1 MTDLNTSEK
10 ENFSSTKTN
19 FENKVRIVA
28 LIEYV
33 GTFFHG
39 LQMQS
44 HHQTIQSTLE
54 KALSK
59 LKVPFSGMAFSGRT
73 DAGVHALGQVWHFDL
88 PADMAE
94 NRINT
99 LQMALNAY
107 LPETISV
114 KQLKVAFHPDFHS
127 RNHAIAKWYRY
138 RIYCN
143 PYRSAWAMQN
153 GAAHIWESLDVEAMR
168 EAFALLQGEHCFTSF
183 KNLNT
188 TVKSDICNI
197 FYTEINELGPFL
209 ELNVVA
215 NRFLYKM
222 VRTIVGQLLVIG
234 RQSRSGSASQSI
246 LEVLAQKDRRAAAP
260 PAPAHGLTLMAVQY
274 PQHLRH
280 FEDDAWIQQLNTML
294 TLSKMEPL
302 SHAKDLFG
310 KAS

>member
-1 MTDLNTSEK
+1 MTDLKTSEK
-10 ENFSSTKTN
+10 ENLSSTKTK

-44 HHQTIQSTLE
+44 NHHTVQSSLE
-54 KALSK
+54 KALLK
-59 LKVPFSGMAFSGRT
+59 LKVPFSAMAFSGRT
-73 DAGVHALGQVWHFDL
+73 DAGVHALGQVWHFDV
-88 PADMAE
+88 PAELAE
-94 NRINT
+94 KRLDT

-107 LPETISV
+107 LPETVSV
-114 KQLKVAFHPDFHS
+114 KQLKIAFQPNFHS

-138 RIYCN
+138 RIYAN
-143 PYRSAWAMQN
+143 PHRSAWALQN
-153 GAAHIWESLDVEAMR
+153 AATHVWEPLDVEAMR
-168 EAFALLQGEHCFTSF
+168 EAFSLLLGEHYFTSF
-183 KNLNT
+183 KNINT
-188 TVKSDICNI
+188 AVKSDICNI
-197 FYTEINELGPFL
+197 FYTEIKEVGPFL

-234 RQSRSGSASQSI
+234 RQSRSGLASQSI